1 FKRHEELRGKAIV
14 VGIDV
19 AKKKIFAA
27 IALKANAQHPI
38 ATVTFNQP
46 TELRFF
52 VDWLAALPS
61 SSTEVALE
69 SSGTY
74 GDSWR
79 HLLQE
84 ASKSSPIP
92 QFLVDPK
99 RVHDGR
105 EE

>member
-1 FKRHEELRGKAIV
+1 
-14 VGIDV
+14 
-19 AKKKIFAA
+19 
-27 IALKANAQHPI
+27 
-38 ATVTFNQP
+38 
-46 TELRFF
+46 

-74 GDSWR
+74 GDSLR

-105 EE
+105 EAFDGTPSMHDAKAAHLIGSLHSQAWV